1 MPVRP
6 ARLKEEV
13 ISDDHLVNKSMN
25 GGACNTG
32 DLCMDTWIFFPHDYR
47 IDQLKLESVAT
58 ETIVL
63 RSVKLLQA

>member
-25 GGACNTG
+25 GGAYNTG
-32 DLCMDTWIFFPHDYR
+32 DLCMDTWIFFPHDYI
-47 IDQLKLESVAT
+47 IDQLKLESV
-58 ETIVL
+58 VL